1 MEYQISDAH
10 QSEKSVIGTILVS
23 PQKVYEVMTLLDASD
38 LTLTHGRI
46 YEACVTI
53 ANRGG
58 VPDTSSVADYLQGR
72 GVLEKVGGIAY
83 LSECCDSEAMG
94 LRDTCKQV
102 REHGHRRRMLKLCEV
117 SNRALRSGDS
127 IEACMSELESGLLN
141 IRANSAQSQIFHIK
155 DFAMNVVEDLYAIKR
170 RGHELVGLSTGVQGI
185 DGATTGIRQGELW
198 IVGALPGRGKTALG
212 IQIAIANA
220 QAGVPTLVF
229 SLEMAKELVYQR
241 ILVAKSGVSASKI
254 RNPKYLTDADFS
266 EMQELAARSMEW
278 PMFVDESSQLTSS
291 ELMAR
296 AKLYVRRFG
305 VKLIIADYLRLIKS
319 QGKELREQVAN
330 SADCLRR
337 IAKDEN
343 VAVVGLSQLR
353 RPETINDRPTML
365 HLKESGDIEAA
376 AHVCLLLYQPT
387 DTSTGEFTGF
397 DEIIIGKQ
405 RHGPLGSEPVTFS
418 KHSLQFVERE
428 GR

>member
-1 MEYQISDAH
+1 MEYQIEAAH
-10 QSEKSVIGTILVS
+10 HPEKSVIGAILVS
-23 PQKVYEVMTLLDASD
+23 PEKVYEAMTLLDSGD
-38 LTLTHGRI
+38 FTLNHGRI
-46 YEACVTI
+46 FGACVAI

-58 VPDTSSVADYLQGR
+58 LPDTQSVINHLQGL
-72 GVLEKVGGIAY
+72 GELEKVGGMAY
-83 LSECCDSEAMG
+83 LSECGDSEAMG

-141 IRANSAQSQIFHIK
+141 IRANSAQSQVFHIK
-155 DFAMNVVEDLYAIKR
+155 DFAMKVVEDLYAIKK
-170 RGHELVGLSTGVQGI
+170 RGYELVGLSTGVRCI
-185 DGATTGIRQGELW
+185 DAATTGIRPGELW
-198 IVGALPGRGKTALG
+198 IVGALPGRGKTA
-212 IQIAIANA
+212 IAVQMAIANA
-220 QAGVPTLVF
+220 QAGVPTLLF

-241 ILVAKSGVSASKI
+241 ILAAKSGVSASKI
-254 RNPKYLTDADFS
+254 RNPEYLTDANFS
-266 EMQELAARSMEW
+266 EMQELAARSMQW
-278 PMFVDESSQLTSS
+278 PMYVDESSQLTAN

-296 AKLYVRRFG
+296 AKLYVRRYG

-319 QGKELREQVAN
+319 PGRELREQVAN

-353 RPETINDRPTML
+353 RPENINDRPTML

-376 AHVCLLLYQPT
+376 AHVCLLLYQPVNT
-387 DTSTGEFTGF
+387 QTGEFAGE

-405 RHGPLGSEPVTFS
+405 RNGPLGAEPVTFNKS
-418 KHSLQFVERE
+418 SLQFMERAT
-428 GR
+428 

>member
-1 MEYQISDAH
+1 MD
-10 QSEKSVIGTILVS
+10 
-23 PQKVYEVMTLLDASD
+23 
-38 LTLTHGRI
+38 
-46 YEACVTI
+46 
-53 ANRGG
+53 G
-58 VPDTSSVADYLQGR
+58 V
-72 GVLEKVGGIAY
+72 AY

-102 REHGHRRRMLKLCEV
+102 REHGYRRRMLKLCEV
-117 SNRALRSGDS
+117 SNKTLRSGTAV
-127 IEACMSELESGLLN
+127 EACLLEMESALLN
-141 IRANSAQSQIFHIK
+141 IRANNTQSQVFHIK
-155 DFAMNVVEDLYAIKR
+155 EFAMKVVEDLYAIKR
-170 RGHELVGLSTGVQGI
+170 RGHELIGLSTGVPCI
-185 DGATTGIRQGELW
+185 DAATTGIRPGELW

-212 IQIAIANA
+212 VQMAIANA

-241 ILVAKSGVSASKI
+241 ILSAKSGVSASKI
-254 RNPKYLTDADFS
+254 RNPEYLTDANFS
-266 EMQELAARSMEW
+266 EMQELAAHSMAW
-278 PMFVDESSQLTSS
+278 PMYVDESSQLTAN

-296 AKLYVRRFG
+296 AKLYVRRYG

-319 QGKELREQVAN
+319 PGKELREQVAN

-353 RPETINDRPTML
+353 RPENINDRPTML

-376 AHVCLLLYQPT
+376 AHVCLLRYQPIST
-387 DTSTGEFTGF
+387 QTGEFTGE

-405 RHGPLGSEPVTFS
+405 RNGPLGSEPVTFS

>member
-1 MEYQISDAH
+1 MEYQIEDAH
-10 QSEKSVIGTILVS
+10 RPEKSVIGAILVS
-23 PQKVYEVMTLLDASD
+23 PQKVYEVMTLLDAGD
-38 LTLTHGRI
+38 FTLTHGRI
-46 YEACVTI
+46 YEACAAI

-58 VPDTSSVADYLQGR
+58 LPDISAVANHLQGL
-72 GVLEKVGGIAY
+72 GTLEKVGGMAY
-83 LSECCDSEAMG
+83 LSECCDSEAMV

-102 REHGHRRRMLKLCEV
+102 RDHGHRRRLLKLCDI
-117 SNRALRSGDS
+117 STRALRSGDG
-127 IEACMSELESGLLN
+127 IEACMSEMESGLLN

-155 DFAMNVVEDLYAIKR
+155 DFAMKVVEDLFEIKKC
-170 RGHELVGLSTGVQGI
+170 GHELVGLSTGVRCI
-185 DGATTGIRQGELW
+185 DGATTGIRPGELW

-212 IQIAIANA
+212 VQLAIANA

-241 ILVAKSGVSASKI
+241 ILAAKSGVSASKI
-254 RNPKYLTDADFS
+254 RNPEYLTDADFS

-278 PMFVDESSQLTSS
+278 PMYVDESSQLTAN

-305 VKLIIADYLRLIKS
+305 VKLIVADYLRLIKS
-319 QGKELREQVAN
+319 PGKELREQVAN

-353 RPETINDRPTML
+353 RPDNINDRPTML

-387 DTSTGEFTGF
+387 CTSTGEFTGL

-405 RHGPLGSEPVTFS
+405 RNGPLGSEPVTFS

-428 GR
+428 GS